1 MERIAS
7 FCVDHTKLEPGIYI
21 SRIDGDIAT
30 YDIRMRKPNTPPF
43 LSNPVLHSFEHLF
56 ATIARNSEYGGRVI
70 YFGPMGCRT
79 GCYFLVRNMEPQQA
93 LDLIKSVLKQIGEYS
108 GPLPGNTA
116 PECGNYLEHDLEGA
130 KKEASEFYD
139 LVRHWTVEKMRY
151 DCLLYT
157 SPSPRD

>member
-79 GCYFLVRNMEPQQA
+79 G
-93 LDLIKSVLKQIGEYS
+93 
-108 GPLPGNTA
+108 
-116 PECGNYLEHDLEGA
+116 
-130 KKEASEFYD
+130 FY
-139 LVRHWTVEKMRY
+139 M
-151 DCLLYT
+151 LLAGDYT
-157 SPSPRD
+157 SKDVVGW

>member
-7 FCVDHTKLEPGIYI
+7 FCVDHTKLVPGIYI

-79 GCYFLVRNMEPQQA
+79 GCYFFGKEYGAPA
-93 LDLIKSVLKQIGEYS
+93 GFGFDQICVKADWRIFRPSAREY
-108 GPLPGNTA
+108 
-116 PECGNYLEHDLEGA
+116 GA
-130 KKEASEFYD
+130 RMWKLF
-139 LVRHWTVEKMRY
+139 RT
-151 DCLLYT
+151 
-157 SPSPRD
+157 

>member
-79 GCYFLVRNMEPQQA
+79 GCYFLVRNMA
-93 LDLIKSVLKQIGEYS
+93 VSYTHLT
-108 GPLPGNTA
+108 LPTIA
-116 PECGNYLEHDLEGA
+116 
-130 KKEASEFYD
+130 
-139 LVRHWTVEKMRY
+139 
-151 DCLLYT
+151 
-157 SPSPRD
+157 

>member
-1 MERIAS
+1 MKETE
-7 FCVDHTKLEPGIYI
+7 DTKLEPGIYI

-151 DCLLYT
+151 EK
-157 SPSPRD
+157 

>member
-79 GCYFLVRNMEPQQA
+79 
-93 LDLIKSVLKQIGEYS
+93 
-108 GPLPGNTA
+108 
-116 PECGNYLEHDLEGA
+116 
-130 KKEASEFYD
+130 
-139 LVRHWTVEKMRY
+139 
-151 DCLLYT
+151 CLLYT
-157 SPSPRD
+157 SRIGFIKRNSDSLITEKGMAIVPYLFFVNIGRTSG